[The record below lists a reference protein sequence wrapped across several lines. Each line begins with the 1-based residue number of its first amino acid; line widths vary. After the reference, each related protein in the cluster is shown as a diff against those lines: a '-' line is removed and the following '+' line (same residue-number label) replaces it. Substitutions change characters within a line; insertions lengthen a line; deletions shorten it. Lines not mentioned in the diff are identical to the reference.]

1 LFGSVCE
8 GFFGA
13 KTNLKKPHKCFARV
27 ATKRLMA
34 GAEMESGGLEKNQGD
49 QIGRIF
55 AGWAIASIGYFL
67 KVPEVLG

>member
-1 LFGSVCE
+1 
-8 GFFGA
+8 
-13 KTNLKKPHKCFARV
+13 
-27 ATKRLMA
+27 MA

-67 KVPEVLG
+67 KVPEVAKSIGLIVATVQVIR